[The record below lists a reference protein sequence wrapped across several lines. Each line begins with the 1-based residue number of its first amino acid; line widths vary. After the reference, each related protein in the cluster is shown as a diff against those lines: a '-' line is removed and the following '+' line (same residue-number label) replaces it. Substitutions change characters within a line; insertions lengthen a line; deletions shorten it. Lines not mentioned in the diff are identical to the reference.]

1 MNNPFAKNIK
11 KPNETK
17 KKKPNLSINN
27 RYATDLSIDSSS
39 SNQDNKPK
47 YKVPAKIPPKKETKP
62 VETKEEE
69 NTHQDPVN
77 ALFEDNKPTEDNVD
91 DIFNQGTSEEPKIDE
106 KKQIEEVNTNT
117 EVLIDNSK
125 NGNEDNNIVENNE
138 EQIEHIKEDENNQV
152 ASLSPRSNES
162 KEAKSIINEEEP
174 EVNDINEV
182 KDANGHEEQNVNE
195 VISNIRE
202 EEKKEEVESPYIV
215 DSNNNEEEIIKLKK
229 DIMSLNNQLH
239 VAKLKESSF
248 EAECNQY
255 KNQIKSQ
262 SEIISQYK
270 LKEINEEKYKKEIE
284 ILKSTLTNKDKEIDT
299 LKKENS
305 TLGQHLQS
313 LSSFIKEY
321 IEEREN
327 NKDNEEE
334 EQLDDQPNEQI
345 EIPKQSD
352 PAVQEIKETTNEV
365 IEEPK
370 EQKKEEVKEE
380 VTRENPPVKVNNPPV
395 IQKEVPKPKFKPKER
410 NQPKTSLDDFLSNV
424 ESESV
429 DNIFS
434 KDDKDPL
441 SKSVFD

>member
-1 MNNPFAKNIK
+1 
-11 KPNETK
+11 
-17 KKKPNLSINN
+17 
-27 RYATDLSIDSSS
+27 
-39 SNQDNKPK
+39 
-47 YKVPAKIPPKKETKP
+47 
-62 VETKEEE
+62 
-69 NTHQDPVN
+69 
-77 ALFEDNKPTEDNVD
+77 
-91 DIFNQGTSEEPKIDE
+91 
-106 KKQIEEVNTNT
+106 
-117 EVLIDNSK
+117 
-125 NGNEDNNIVENNE
+125 
-138 EQIEHIKEDENNQV
+138 
-152 ASLSPRSNES
+152 
-162 KEAKSIINEEEP
+162 
-174 EVNDINEV
+174 
-182 KDANGHEEQNVNE
+182 
-195 VISNIRE
+195 
-202 EEKKEEVESPYIV
+202 
-215 DSNNNEEEIIKLKK
+215 
-229 DIMSLNNQLH
+229 MSLNNQLH

-441 SKSVFD
+441 SKSLFD

>member
-1 MNNPFAKNIK
+1 MVTQRKEKVKWKNWLRFRKSWKHLRASI
-11 KPNETK
+11 T
-17 KKKPNLSINN
+17 LS
-27 RYATDLSIDSSS
+27 
-39 SNQDNKPK
+39 
-47 YKVPAKIPPKKETKP
+47 
-62 VETKEEE
+62 
-69 NTHQDPVN
+69 
-77 ALFEDNKPTEDNVD
+77 
-91 DIFNQGTSEEPKIDE
+91 
-106 KKQIEEVNTNT
+106 VNTNT

-229 DIMSLNNQLH
+229 EIMSLNNQLH

-284 ILKSTLTNKDKEIDT
+284 ILKSTLTWEPNINVKQIKVIKVPAT
-299 LKKENS
+299 ASIARTKPI
-305 TLGQHLQS
+305 
-313 LSSFIKEY
+313 LSSI
-321 IEEREN
+321 
-327 NKDNEEE
+327 
-334 EQLDDQPNEQI
+334 
-345 EIPKQSD
+345 
-352 PAVQEIKETTNEV
+352 
-365 IEEPK
+365 
-370 EQKKEEVKEE
+370 
-380 VTRENPPVKVNNPPV
+380 
-395 IQKEVPKPKFKPKER
+395 
-410 NQPKTSLDDFLSNV
+410 
-424 ESESV
+424 
-429 DNIFS
+429 
-434 KDDKDPL
+434 
-441 SKSVFD
+441 